1 LSYLGW
7 TYLGKSGGELRLE
20 LVRDSQI
27 GRVEVHQGGGKVGR
41 MAVAIHKAVDLRNQA
56 TRAFY
61 LQLAGEHPG
70 QYNFRQVAEIYN
82 RVRSDWKYV
91 NDPKEEDYFSPA
103 SETIANDFTGDCD
116 DFAILLAASVIG
128 IGGEARI
135 ALAQAG
141 DTGHAYAEARVASSQ
156 EELEAL
162 LRSTSDLTPVVP
174 EGEAGVH
181 QIHYRIDGDG
191 SVWVNLD
198 WTSKRIGGP
207 YFHHDKL
214 WIIHP
219 SDGRI
224 ERTTLAGK
232 DVASASEALEGSAG
246 SSEPPGIDRVFRE
259 FSVMT
264 EAYVLENDRLP
275 PDFQAIAMVPPAD
288 DPRVVYSEIPN
299 GIRAQSMIGF
309 GDCPEGSVWTL
320 VASRTDGQLRFDLAT
335 PSPACRSLLPDL
347 PRSSGP

>member
-1 LSYLGW
+1 MSYLGW

-27 GRVEVHQGGGKVGR
+27 GRVEVHQGEGKVGR
-41 MAVAIHKAVDLRNQA
+41 MAAAIHKAVDLRNQA

-70 QYNFRQVAEIYN
+70 QYNLRQVAEIYN

-91 NDPKEEDYFSPA
+91 NDPKAEDYFSPA
-103 SETIANDFTGDCD
+103 SETIANHFTGDCD

-162 LRSTSDLTPVVP
+162 LRSAPDLTPVIP
-174 EGEAGVH
+174 EGETGVH
-181 QIHYRIDGDG
+181 QIHYRIDVDG

-224 ERTTLAGK
+224 ERTTLEGE
-232 DVASASEALEGSAG
+232 DMASAVEAPEDPSG
-246 SSEPPGIDRVFRE
+246 SSELPDIGRVFRE
-259 FSVMT
+259 FST
-264 EAYVLENDRLP
+264 LTQAYVQENDHLP
-275 PDFQAIAMVPPAD
+275 PDFHAIAMEPPVD
-288 DPRVVYSEIPN
+288 DPRVTYSEIPH
-299 GIRAQSMIGF
+299 GIRAQSMVGF
-309 GDCPEGSVWTL
+309 GDCPEGSVWTF
-320 VASRTDGQLRFDLAT
+320 VASMTDGQTRFDLAT
-335 PSPACRSLLPDL
+335 TSPACRSLFPDL
-347 PRSSGP
+347 PR